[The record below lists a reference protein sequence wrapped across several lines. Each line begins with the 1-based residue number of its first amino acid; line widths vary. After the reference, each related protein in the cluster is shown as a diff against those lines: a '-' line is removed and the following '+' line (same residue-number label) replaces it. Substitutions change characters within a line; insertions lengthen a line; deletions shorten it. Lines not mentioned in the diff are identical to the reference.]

1 MPTQYK
7 LEVFIPNPN
16 GPGHFKGA
24 LAWIHGGK
32 EGGEGW
38 SRKCL
43 RPVTLKL
50 LMVIN

>member
-7 LEVFIPNPN
+7 LEVCIPNPI

-32 EGGEGW
+32 GGRGG
-38 SRKCL
+38 
-43 RPVTLKL
+43 
-50 LMVIN
+50 